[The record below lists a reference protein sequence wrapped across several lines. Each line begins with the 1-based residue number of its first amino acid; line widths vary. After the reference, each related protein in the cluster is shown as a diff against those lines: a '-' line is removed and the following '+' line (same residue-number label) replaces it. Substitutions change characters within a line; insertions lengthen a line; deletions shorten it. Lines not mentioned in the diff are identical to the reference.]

1 MFLLISNV
9 KGLFEIIDIWD
20 FVFVIIGVVVIIL
33 RGVVV
38 RIKCIVMG
46 VLLLNIMWYRKG

>member
-20 FVFVIIGVVVIIL
+20 FVFIIIGVVVIIL